1 MPLIQEH
8 YEIEAPP
15 AQVFD
20 LINDIEHSSDYSGS
34 FHRVQNI
41 GPDLYQFTIRV
52 IGISLTWSAKVTGR
66 LRPERISWE
75 STGEVS
81 SLGFFMLSPST
92 IGTHVI
98 FEMEFNLRN
107 RMLALLLKPV
117 LPSIIK
123 SVAADSMKNIQKRL
137 NRPE

>member
-1 MPLIQEH
+1 
-8 YEIEAPP
+8 
-15 AQVFD
+15 
-20 LINDIEHSSDYSGS
+20 
-34 FHRVQNI
+34 
-41 GPDLYQFTIRV
+41 
-52 IGISLTWSAKVTGR
+52 
-66 LRPERISWE
+66 
-75 STGEVS
+75 
-81 SLGFFMLSPST
+81 MLSPST

-137 NRPE
+137 NRIE